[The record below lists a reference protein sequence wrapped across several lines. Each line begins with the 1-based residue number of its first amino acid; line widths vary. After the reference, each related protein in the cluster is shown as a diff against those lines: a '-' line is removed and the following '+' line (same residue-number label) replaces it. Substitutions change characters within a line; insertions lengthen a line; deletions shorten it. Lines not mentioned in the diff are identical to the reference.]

1 MTLFSS
7 LLPGLKSTHSEVE
20 LTGEINSSKIPQS
33 NQDRAVHLYSH
44 SWREGKK
51 HLGTANLDSSNRFIC
66 KYTIPSSVKSHHIS
80 LEIFQRNRPFA
91 SQGLHGYH
99 ELKPLGKAVI
109 KLDNQPKQ
117 TTTLTDE
124 QIETLT
130 HVDFPKGISR
140 PSGTHFA
147 RLLRAG
153 GPELIKSTW
162 VKISSNGMTAEKVQR
177 IYDCFGAKYPRSEPT
192 VPNLLNDLLNN
203 ICAIDYEKEENK
215 IIWRANWDDCQFDQD
230 QSLPNVSVIARKEQD
245 SIIIESIHIQFR
257 GEENQIIIPEKSS
270 PEELKWAIYM
280 ARSSL
285 SLKGEGEIH
294 LAEGHLLPGIIAHS
308 FLATISKENPLYN
321 ATVRYLENLE
331 FINWLGGQGIIF
343 GKGSVIE
350 ASALTNHSVAELII
364 KYMKKKADF
373 INYQPTEPLSNDHH
387 RAVVGKMH
395 YNILLEHF
403 TTFISDHWNEI
414 IPYKKEIFNWSES
427 MNQKLSSI
435 PKIITDPDC
444 FSKEV
449 EGRRLALCL
458 ASLINQTTFLHW
470 ASHSRQQLLTHLDLA
485 SLCPLNK
492 GKGPDGL
499 PAKFGNTPVYVA
511 DLQLKIGRILLNFK
525 AHRFVDYADPELLK
539 RIDKVRDR
547 YLTFPL
553 KEMFVST
560 EI

>member
-1 MTLFSS
+1 MTIFSS
-7 LLPGLKSTHSEVE
+7 LLPGIKSGQSEVE

-33 NQDRAVHLYSH
+33 NQERAIHLYSH
-44 SWREGKK
+44 SWSGDKK
-51 HLGTANLDSSNRFIC
+51 HLGTADLDSSNRFTY
-66 KYTIPSSVKSHHIS
+66 KYTIPSSVKSHNIS
-80 LEIFQRNRPFA
+80 LEIFERNKPFA
-91 SQGLHGYH
+91 AHGLHGYH
-99 ELKPLGKAVI
+99 ELKPLGKAFI
-109 KLDNQPKQ
+109 TLNNQPKQ
-117 TTTLTDE
+117 TMTLTDE

-130 HVDFPKGISR
+130 HVDVPMGSSR
-140 PSGTHFA
+140 PSGTYFA

-153 GPELIKSTW
+153 GPELMKSTW
-162 VKISSNGMTAEKVQR
+162 VKISSNSMTAEKVQS
-177 IYDCFGAKYPRSEPT
+177 IYDRFGTTYPRSEPT

-203 ICAIDYEKEENK
+203 ICAIDYEKEGNK
-215 IIWRANWDDCQFDQD
+215 IIWKANWDEYQFDQD
-230 QSLPNVSVIARKEQD
+230 QSLPNVSIIARKEQD

-257 GEENQIIIPEKSS
+257 GEEDQIIIPEKSS

-285 SLKGEGEIH
+285 TLKGESEIH

-308 FLATISKENPLYN
+308 FLASISKENPLYN
-321 ATVRYLENLE
+321 ATFRYLENLE

-350 ASALTNHSVAELII
+350 ASALTDRSVAELII

-387 RAVVGKMH
+387 RAIVGKMH

-403 TTFISDHWNEI
+403 TTFVSDHWNEI
-414 IPYKKEIFNWSES
+414 APYKKEIFNWSEN

-435 PKIITDPDC
+435 PKIMPDPDR
-444 FSKEV
+444 FSKEI

-458 ASLINQTTFLHW
+458 ASLVNQTTFLHW
-470 ASHSRQQLLTHLDLA
+470 ASHSRQQLLTHLDLV

-499 PAKFGNTPVYVA
+499 PVNFGNTPVNVA
-511 DLQLKIGRILLNFK
+511 DLQLKIGRTLLNFK

-539 RIDKVRDR
+539 RINQMRDR

-553 KEMFVST
+553 QEMFVST